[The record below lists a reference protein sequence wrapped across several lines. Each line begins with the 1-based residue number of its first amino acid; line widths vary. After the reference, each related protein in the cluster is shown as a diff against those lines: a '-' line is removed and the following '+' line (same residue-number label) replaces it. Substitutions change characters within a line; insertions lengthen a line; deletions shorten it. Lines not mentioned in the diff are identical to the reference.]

1 MVERHL
7 FALLKKGGYPLMKH
21 ARKLAALLLVLL
33 AVSALPATAAAA
45 EGDTYEPTDAYVMGW
60 GDRANIGPYYFDY
73 PSMYSTTLH
82 YLPGNQGVI
91 EERTGSFVM
100 HNKAN
105 PDEYITAYCVDE
117 YTSVAYKTLYQR
129 VNLEEASYFFEDAA
143 GRLRAVMLKGFPNV
157 SEAVL
162 GAAAGVEELTVFEA
176 TTATQLAIW
185 KISYGDD
192 MAILAPVSG
201 VEEYRGWC
209 NGVSIHQAEADAEM
223 SSGYAVDENAPMI
236 SARVSKVVDYLM
248 QLEPIGPK
256 EKTVTKSAFVACSD
270 EPVLQDN
277 GDGTFDVSVSATVDV
292 VEKEN
297 DALTLSAVMGGKFI
311 TKELVNGKQTV
322 SFTFEAVPAAEVKD
336 VVTLAIDGVQTVED
350 VFMFLAEGGREAAQ
364 PMIGASKLQL
374 PVHAEIAVEPDRVL
388 TIYKTTKVA
397 NTQGGFDRVPLEGIV
412 FDLYLVAD
420 WADYVN
426 GKVTLPETIDMD
438 EIRSGKYPYP
448 QYTVATGA
456 DGKAVVNLSKLGLAD
471 GVYVVAERAHAAIVA
486 PADPFYILLPYTN
499 AEGTGW
505 EYTLTAQPKND
516 IKGEVDIEKDVIE
529 VGNDEATV
537 DAYKSHVW
545 IVGTTIPVDIADGKE
560 YVISDTL
567 DNRLDFLQLVKVQLE
582 AKTGNTEE
590 PLVLEEN
597 TDYVVTVTDVDSLAE
612 GKPSD
617 SFTVALTKAGMA
629 KVGAAVGENYDNYI
643 LRTYFDAQINANAD
657 MGVEI
662 PNQAQLHYKNSV
674 GFEFDVES
682 DIPVVYTAGAKLVK
696 VDAKDQTKPL
706 PGAVFQVYR
715 AATAEEIADESVAK
729 VMLPEVEVPVVLAE
743 FFDNAAM
750 TGEKVTTVTSGAD
763 GKVLIY
769 GLAYGTYYLVE
780 TQAPAGYNLLSEP
793 VALTLGEVSHLDE
806 NTVLVLNNSGAVL
819 PETGGMGTTVFT
831 VAGLLCLTAALLLWT
846 KKRSEA

>member
-1 MVERHL
+1 
-7 FALLKKGGYPLMKH
+7 MKRMRPILS
-21 ARKLAALLLVLL
+21 AVLAMLLVLSCL
-33 AVSALPATAAAA
+33 TVPAFAGET
-45 EGDTYEPTDAYVMGW
+45 GYEPTDAYALNYNGVYDGSKW
-60 GDRANIGPYYFDY
+60 QYFSPYWPAYTYDGKADY
-73 PSMYSTTLH
+73 TQS
-82 YLPGNQGVI
+82 I
-91 EERTGSFVM
+91 SF
-100 HNKAN
+100 
-105 PDEYITAYCVDE
+105 
-117 YTSVAYKTLYQR
+117 TLYNTVSGESFSTYCTDLVVGLDNNSDFR
-129 VNLEEASYFFEDAA
+129 RLNLEDSTYAASAA
-143 GRLRAVMLKGFPNV
+143 GLLRSVMLKGFPSV
-157 SEAVL
+157 TAEEL
-162 GAAAGVEELTVFEA
+162 GRAAGVEGLTVGEA
-176 TTATQLAIW
+176 VAATQAAVW
-185 KISYGDD
+185 KAAHGERLTFTDFCDTIDVD
-192 MAILAPVSG
+192 WNPNATEHF
-201 VEEYRGWC
+201 EECY
-209 NGVSIHQAEADAEM
+209 AEIE
-223 SSGYAVDENAPMI
+223 SGYASAANEAQIEAHIEKVYNYLISLAPTEPAAAAV
-236 SARVSKVVDYLM
+236 SAASFRSWGSPVLSRNLDGTY
-248 QLEPIGPK
+248 
-256 EKTVTKSAFVACSD
+256 TVTV
-270 EPVLQDN
+270 E
-277 GDGTFDVSVSATVDV
+277 ATVDV
-292 VEKEN
+292 EMGADDSMTITAVMENDSTFYASASLKNGTNTVTLTVEKV
-297 DALTLSAVMGGKFI
+297 SAAAAAGG
-311 TKELVNGKQTV
+311 
-322 SFTFEAVPAAEVKD
+322 VK
-336 VVTLAIDGVQTVED
+336 LAIDGTQTVSD
-350 VFMFLAEGGREAAQ
+350 VFLLDAEGGRGTSQ
-364 PMIGASKLQL
+364 SLIGIDDSTL
-374 PVHAEIAVEPDRVL
+374 PVHAEVMAQPEREL

-397 NTQGGFDRVPLEGIV
+397 NTQGGYDRVPLEGII
-412 FDLYLVAD
+412 FELYLVAD

-426 GKVTLPETIDMD
+426 GKVTLPEAAEYATAGLPDYTIMTD
-438 EIRSGKYPYP
+438 
-448 QYTVATGA
+448 A
-456 DGKAVVNLSKLGLAD
+456 DGRGSFSLTKNGMPD
-471 GVYVVAERAHAAIVA
+471 GVYLVRERAHAAIVA

-582 AKTGNTEE
+582 TKTGNTEE

-643 LRTYFDAQINANAD
+643 LRTYFDAQINANAA

-662 PNQAQLHYKNSV
+662 PNQADLHYKNSV

-706 PGAVFQVYR
+706 SGAVFQVYR
-715 AATAEEIADESVAK
+715 AATAEEIADESVTK
-729 VMLPEVEVPVVLAE
+729 VMLPEVEVPVVPAE

-831 VAGLLCLTAALLLWT
+831 VAGLLCLAAALLLWT

>member
-1 MVERHL
+1 
-7 FALLKKGGYPLMKH
+7 MKH

-33 AVSALPATAAAA
+33 LAVSALPATAAAEEQVIYEKTNA
-45 EGDTYEPTDAYVMGW
+45 YALNYKGEYGDYIFEYGSVYYPWMSYRLVGEEPYTDYVGSSLLYNV
-60 GDRANIGPYYFDY
+60 DD
-73 PSMYSTTLH
+73 PSQTIS
-82 YLPGNQGVI
+82 V
-91 EERTGSFVM
+91 
-100 HNKAN
+100 
-105 PDEYITAYCVDE
+105 YCVDQWTNVPT
-117 YTSVAYKTLYQR
+117 TSTNYR
-129 VNLEEASYFFEDAA
+129 RINLEESVYFDDAA
-143 GRLRAVMLKGFPNV
+143 AALLRSIVSHGFPYV
-157 SEAVL
+157 GLEAL
-162 GAAAGVEELTVFEA
+162 GTAAGVEDLTVGEA
-176 TTATQLAIW
+176 VMATQLAVW
-185 KISYGDD
+185 QASYGED
-192 MAILAPVSG
+192 MTVHEFASMPQEPWFAKNIYKNDVKYYA
-201 VEEYRGWC
+201 E
-209 NGVSIHQAEADAEM
+209 SIAERDN
-223 SSGYAVDENAPMI
+223 GYAVAENI
-236 SARVSKVVDYLM
+236 DSINSRVEQVFDYLLG
-248 QLEPIGPK
+248 LEPTAPQAVVASK
-256 EKTVTKSAFVACSD
+256 ASFLQWSAPAVS
-270 EPVLQDN
+270 DN
-277 GDGTFDVSVSATVDV
+277 GDGTCDVTVTATVDV
-292 VEKEN
+292 EKTAA
-297 DALTLSAVMGGKFI
+297 DTLTLSAVMAGDAASFAAVALADGKSSYTLTI
-311 TKELVNGKQTV
+311 ED
-322 SFTFEAVPAAEVKD
+322 VPAARAGGSVL
-336 VVTLAIDGVQTVED
+336 LAIDGTQTLDD
-350 VFMFLAEGGREAAQ
+350 VFMYVVDGDRAAGQ
-364 PMIGASKLQL
+364 ARIGHSAMRL
-374 PVHAEIAVEPDRVL
+374 PVHAEVLAQPERVL

-412 FDLYLVAD
+412 FDLYLAAGWD
-420 WADYVN
+420 DYVN
-426 GKVTLPETIDMD
+426 GKVTLPTAAQLSAQIDG
-438 EIRSGKYPYP
+438 SGTAEEKYPA
-448 QYTVATGA
+448 YTVATGA

-471 GVYVVAERAHAAIVA
+471 GVYLVRERAHAAIVA

-567 DNRLDFLQLVKVQLE
+567 DNRLDFLRLVKVQLE
-582 AKTGNTEE
+582 TKTGNTEE

-706 PGAVFQVYR
+706 SGAVFQVYR
-715 AATAEEIADESVAK
+715 AATAEEIADESVTK
-729 VMLPEVEVPVVLAE
+729 VMLPEVEVPVVPAE
-743 FFDNAAM
+743 FFDNAAL

-831 VAGLLCLTAALLLWT
+831 VTGLLCLAAALLLWT